1 MLPGCWYAC
10 KSRCTFSYFNSD
22 ISWSN
27 VSFPD
32 FHLNLDLLL
41 WIHHSNSDLKFQ
53 WPVVCSDTK
62 RLSCLL
68 IVGIRVLVTVTTQKL
83 KFSIKDISSKYD
95 QIRSFL
101 QISSHL
107 LKKSLMKNFIFLCSD
122 WESFRMLHQRISPET
137 CMVNFLGIFDF

>member
-95 QIRSFL
+95 QIRRHVWWILWVYLIFKC
-101 QISSHL
+101 IVR
-107 LKKSLMKNFIFLCSD
+107 LMVRIVFDFQTSKILWEQFFFIF
-122 WESFRMLHQRISPET
+122 
-137 CMVNFLGIFDF
+137 